1 MLLFHVEQTSLLSLK
16 FPNLPL
22 RSLVNLWSTM
32 QKVTFEAN
40 LESSSKST
48 SSATVMGEGRT
59 VILQALSKASRSP
72 TFLTSYFFVLIVC
85 LVGSLFGGF
94 ACRAR
99 RWNVTP
105 DPGEVSDDSST
116 QYRPSLVNFYIRRL
130 WGGEGGVSKS
140 KNNKVQNTCIHDS
153 SAHLDNLF

>member
-1 MLLFHVEQTSLLSLK
+1 MLSRPRSNHWNFRIYPLEALWIYGRLCRKWLSRQIWNHQVK
-16 FPNLPL
+16 ARDL
-22 RSLVNLWSTM
+22 RLWWGGEDGNT
-32 QKVTFEAN
+32 
-40 LESSSKST
+40 T
-48 SSATVMGEGRT
+48 SSVKSFKESY
-59 VILQALSKASRSP
+59 LP
-72 TFLTSYFFVLIVC
+72 YFLLFVLIVC

-116 QYRPSLVNFYIRRL
+116 QYRPSLVSFYIRRL

-153 SAHLDNLF
+153 SAHLLDNLF